1 MLPDALLLSAEM
13 PPETGLRL
21 IESTLAVCEHPV
33 LVTTPDV
40 EAPGPVIRFAND
52 AFCSLCGYGRREL
65 VGRSPRILQGARTDP
80 GVLGELKSNLR
91 AGRVFRGATW
101 NYHRDGSPYFF
112 SWTVY
117 PVRAA
122 SGQIVAWVSCQ
133 RKVEAEMTLDDTNPF
148 EVIFRQAPL
157 GMSVTDEYGHFV
169 RVNPAFSALTG
180 RSEAQLIGQTVDS
193 LALPGVREAVRRRYS
208 ESVRGEDGH
217 VHGGELRRP
226 DGSSRRVLVR
236 RGRLVRPDGSCMMV
250 NSVLDVT
257 EREAALAARDEAE
270 RRYHGALERL
280 PMLALAEDPTGRITY
295 CNPCAGRTLGWDP
308 EELTGRSVF
317 ETIVPPEEAER
328 KRSSYLAWMRGDH
341 EEECGTYE
349 TFNVTRSGERLRIR
363 WHVSE
368 LMSASGQREGVLC
381 FGQDL
386 TDALRVA
393 AESAENRELI
403 EALYVGTP
411 DLMFLFDSEMRF
423 LQVHG
428 RPDLLVRPTE
438 EMLGRR
444 YLDISDSPHAEQAR
458 RLYDEALRTGEV
470 QVLEYS
476 AQVPAGPRRF
486 EARLVRCGAQR
497 GLAIVRDVTEQRAL
511 AAQLLQ
517 AQKMEAIGQ
526 LAGGIAHDF
535 NNLLTVM
542 LGGLDLIRLEPQHPD
557 RALLEMAVE
566 SARRAA
572 DLTQQL
578 LDYSRQGPLA
588 EEDFDLGDVL
598 RDTARLLARTFGPR
612 HTLRLDLTPEPIP
625 VCGDPRKIRQAVM
638 NLCLNARDAIPGDG
652 VVRLSCGLRG
662 AAEVSPPRPMERPVR
677 VYAWFSVSDN
687 GIGMTLETR
696 QRMFDPFFTTK
707 ERGKGTG
714 LGLATVLGVTE
725 QHGGWVECD
734 SQPGAGSEFRVFLPG
749 GGSAAAGATAPAPE
763 RATEAKRS
771 LVCLLVDDEPHVLL
785 TARMM
790 LEREGFKV
798 LPASSAREAIDI
810 LAGRVGEIDLIFLDL
825 MMPSLSGDEA
835 LGKLLAIDPR
845 VRIILMSGGLLNED
859 DRPPG
864 ADGWLPKPFRR
875 DQLVAAAH
883 AALAG
888 APPPTDAA
896 AG

>member
-1 MLPDALLLSAEM
+1 MILPADL
-13 PPETGLRL
+13 PPETGLQL
-21 IESTLAVCEHPV
+21 VQQTLAICEHPM
-33 LVTTPDV
+33 LLTTPEV
-40 EAPGPVIRFAND
+40 EAPGPRILFANA
-52 AFCSLCGYGRREL
+52 AFTELCGYSAREL
-65 VGRSPRILQGARTDP
+65 QGRSPRMLQGERTDP
-80 GVLGELKSNLR
+80 GVLAELKSTLR
-91 AGRVFRGATW
+91 RGRAFHGATW

-112 SWTVY
+112 SWSVY
-117 PVRAA
+117 PVRTAER
-122 SGQIVAWVSCQ
+122 QIVAWVSCQ

-169 RVNPAFSALTG
+169 RVNPAFQQLTG
-180 RSEAQLIGQTVDS
+180 RSESQLIGQTVDS
-193 LALPGVREAVRRRYS
+193 LALPQVREAVRRRYS
-208 ESVRGEDGH
+208 ESVRGDDGH
-217 VHGGELRRP
+217 IHAGDLVRP

-280 PMLALAEDPTGRITY
+280 PMLALAEDTEGRVTY

-308 EELTGRSVF
+308 EELTGQSVF
-317 ETIVPPEEAER
+317 ETIVPREEAEL
-328 KRSSYLAWMRGDH
+328 KRRTYLAWMRGDG
-341 EEECGTYE
+341 EEAGGTYE
-349 TFNVTRSGERLRIR
+349 TFNMTRSGARLRIR

-368 LMSASGQREGVLC
+368 LRSSEGERQGVLC

-393 AESAENRELI
+393 AESAENRELLQ
-403 EALYVGTP
+403 ALYVGTP

-428 RPDLLVRPTE
+428 RPDLLLRPAE
-438 EMLGRR
+438 ELLGRR
-444 YLDISDSPHAEQAR
+444 YLDVSSSAHALETH
-458 RLYDEALRTGEV
+458 RLYAEALATGEV
-470 QVLEYS
+470 QVIEYP
-476 AQVPAGPRRF
+476 AEVPAGRRRF

-511 AAQLLQ
+511 EAQLLQ

-542 LGGLDLIRLEPQHPD
+542 LGGLDLIRLEPNHPD
-557 RALLEMAVE
+557 RSLLEMAVE
-566 SARRAA
+566 SAHRAA

-588 EEDFDLGDVL
+588 EEEFDLAEVL
-598 RDTARLLARTFGPR
+598 RDTTRLLARTFGPR
-612 HTLRLDLTPEPIP
+612 HTLRLELPPEPIS
-625 VCGDPRKIRQAVM
+625 VRGDPRKIRQVVM

-652 VVRLSCGLRG
+652 VVRVGCGWLPASEVHPPLRL
-662 AAEVSPPRPMERPVR
+662 ERPHR
-677 VYAWFSVSDN
+677 VFAWFSVSDN

-749 GGSAAAGATAPAPE
+749 GGGGSAGAPNPARE
-763 RATEAKRS
+763 RAEDGTRGLS
-771 LVCLLVDDEPHVLL
+771 CLLVDDEPHVLL

-798 LPASSAREAIDI
+798 LPAASAREAIDI
-810 LAGRVGEIDLIFLDL
+810 LGGRVGEIDLVFLDL

-835 LGKLLAIDPR
+835 LGRLRELDPR
-845 VRIILMSGGLLNED
+845 VRIILMSGGLLSEE

-864 ADGWLPKPFRR
+864 ADGWLAKPFRR
-875 DQLVAAAH
+875 DQLVAAAR

-888 APPPTDAA
+888 ARPATE
-896 AG
+896 